1 MSHPVSDRVNYE
13 SGDVTPRT
21 SIGFLRLNKLQ
32 KLKKKKTK
40 KELVAKNEK
49 YEQLCLKLQKD
60 VEYLKKK
67 KQINKQ
73 NESFGTDEDEFQMEI
88 GRFDKPTEN
97 SQD

>member
-1 MSHPVSDRVNYE
+1 ME
-13 SGDVTPRT
+13 
-21 SIGFLRLNKLQ
+21 
-32 KLKKKKTK
+32 KTN
-40 KELVAKNEK
+40 KELIAKNEK
-49 YEQLCLKLQKD
+49 YEPLCLKLQKD
-60 VEYLKKK
+60 VEYLK